1 MLEKQASDP
10 LEVYFETIEND
21 KEYLRKLWQHLHET
35 YEAECKRLRIDYL
48 PFDNAIFFNYVA
60 SIAVIQQKSYVY
72 CVADTIRN
80 KTMLEI

>member
-48 PFDNAIFFNYVA
+48 DR
-60 SIAVIQQKSYVY
+60 KSV
-72 CVADTIRN
+72 V
-80 KTMLEI
+80 